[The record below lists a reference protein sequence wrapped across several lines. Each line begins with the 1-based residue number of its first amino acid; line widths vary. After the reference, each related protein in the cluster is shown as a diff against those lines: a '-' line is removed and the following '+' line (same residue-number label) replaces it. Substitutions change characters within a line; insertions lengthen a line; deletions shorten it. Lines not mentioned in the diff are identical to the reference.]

1 MSSTVPN
8 PPVLLLLGPTASGK
22 SAAAL
27 AMASRFPIEIVSVD
41 SACVYRTMDIGTAK
55 PTLLDQARV
64 AHHLIDCIDP
74 WNAYSAAR
82 FASDAHEA
90 ITKIRQ
96 RQRIPLLVGGTMLY
110 AKALIQG
117 LDELPSADS
126 GIRHRLENEAK
137 SVGWPALHARLA
149 SLDPVTAAR
158 LASQDSQRISRA
170 LEIIEL
176 TGRPMS
182 ELLSA
187 GAQQRSRGG
196 NPAINSAIKQTIKQT
211 INQTLSITERATLNE
226 PTHVSHR
233 FDWRVLALEPSNRSL
248 LHERIAQRFDRM
260 LEQGF
265 VAEVERLRA
274 DPRIHADLP
283 AMRCVGYRQIWDMLD
298 GNLAMKELRERA
310 VAATRQ
316 LAKRQLTW
324 LRAMPQRISIDCT
337 DPSGDGRL
345 IDQVAR
351 ELGAR

>member
-1 MSSTVPN
+1 
-8 PPVLLLLGPTASGK
+8 
-22 SAAAL
+22 
-27 AMASRFPIEIVSVD
+27 
-41 SACVYRTMDIGTAK
+41 VYRTMDIGTAK
-55 PTLLDQARV
+55 PSLSDQARV
-64 AHHLIDCIDP
+64 THHLIDCVDP
-74 WNAYSAAR
+74 WDAYSAAR
-82 FASDAHEA
+82 FASDAHAA
-90 ITKIRQ
+90 IMQIRQ

-110 AKALIQG
+110 AKALMQG

-126 GIRHRLENEAK
+126 GIRHRLDNEAK
-137 SVGWPALHARLA
+137 SLGWPALHARLA
-149 SLDPVTAAR
+149 GLDPVTAAR

-187 GAQQRSRGG
+187 GVQQRSRSS
-196 NPAINSAIKQTIKQT
+196 NPAIGKTIGKANNQTID
-211 INQTLSITERATLNE
+211 QTLSIAEHGTLSERPHA
-226 PTHVSHR
+226 SSR

-248 LHERIAQRFDRM
+248 LHERIAQRFGRM

-274 DPRIHADLP
+274 DPRIHAELP

-298 GNLAMKELRERA
+298 GNLAMKELNERA

-337 DPSGDGRL
+337 DPNGEGRL

-351 ELGAR
+351 ELEGCRG